1 MGGAKAGGK
10 IGMNINRGDVFDARL
25 DPTEGS
31 EQAGIRPVV
40 VVSRNAINQYST
52 VIVVAPLT
60 TATNIK
66 RVYPNNVPIRQGE
79 AGLTA
84 ESVLLGGQIRAIAK
98 SRLLRKRGALSPTT
112 VAQIDQALRITLD
125 L

>member
-1 MGGAKAGGK
+1 MK
-10 IGMNINRGDVFDARL
+10 INRGDVFDARL

-40 VVSRNAINQYST
+40 VVSRNAINQSSSI
-52 VIVVAPLT
+52 IVVAPLT
-60 TATNIK
+60 TATNVK
-66 RVYPNNVPIRQGE
+66 RPYPNNVAIAKGE

-84 ESVLLGGQIRAIAK
+84 NSVMLGGQIRAISK
-98 SRLLRKRGALSPTT
+98 SRLLHKRGELTT
-112 VAQIDQALRITLD
+112 NTVQRIDQALRITLN

>member
-1 MGGAKAGGK
+1 MKL
-10 IGMNINRGDVFDARL
+10 NRGDVFDARL

-31 EQAGIRPVV
+31 EQAGVRPVV
-40 VVSRNAINQYST
+40 IVSRNAINQYST

-60 TATNIK
+60 TATNVK
-66 RVYPNNVPIRQGE
+66 RSYPNNVFIPKGE

-84 ESVLLGGQIRAIAK
+84 DSILLGGQIGAIAK
-98 SRLLRKRGALSPTT
+98 SRLLRKRGELAAPYCQ
-112 VAQIDQALRITLD
+112 QIDQALRITLD

>member
-1 MGGAKAGGK
+1 
-10 IGMNINRGDVFDARL
+10 MNINRGDVFDARL

-40 VVSRNAINQYST
+40 VISRNAINQSSSI
-52 VIVVAPLT
+52 IVVAPLT
-60 TATNIK
+60 TATNVK
-66 RVYPNNVPIRQGE
+66 RPYPNNVPIAKGE

-84 ESVLLGGQIRAIAK
+84 NSVMLGGQIRAIAK
-98 SRLLRKRGALSPTT
+98 SRLLHKRGELTANT
-112 VAQIDQALRITLD
+112 VQQIDKALRITLN